1 MTASVSTPRPAAAVT
16 IPSYGRVAGFR
27 ALVRRELTEWRRAR
41 RTWIVLLASG
51 LFLWLGALSSWL
63 VTVLPADVTED
74 AEPPILDPLMN
85 LIGPVTAHVFV
96 ITAIFAVIA
105 LITAERESGTLAWTA
120 SKPVSRSA
128 IWLAKFASATGVM
141 WIVAGVLPLLTTVAL
156 VTVLYGAVPASI
168 VIALAVGMGMVIA
181 LYVAVALAA
190 STLVTSQAAV
200 AGIALAVISV
210 APMLG
215 GMLPDPTVMPTA
227 ILDWAVALGVGEP
240 AGILPVVT
248 WAASITGLVVFSLRR
263 MERMEL

>member
-1 MTASVSTPRPAAAVT
+1 MTASIATPRPTAAVT
-16 IPSYGRVAGFR
+16 IPSFGRAAGFR
-27 ALVRRELTEWRRAR
+27 ALVRRELTEWRHAR
-41 RTWIVLLASG
+41 RSWIVLLASG
-51 LFLWLGALSSWL
+51 LFLILGSLNSWL
-63 VTVLPADVTED
+63 ITVLPADMTGD
-74 AEPPILDPLMN
+74 ADPPILDPLMN
-85 LIGPVTAHVFV
+85 LIGPVTTHVFV

-141 WIVAGVLPLLTTVAL
+141 WIVAGVLPLLATVAV
-156 VTVLYGAVPASI
+156 VTVLYGAVSGTI
-168 VIALAVGMGMVIA
+168 VISLAAGMGMVIA
-181 LYVAVALAA
+181 LYIAVVLAA
-190 STLVTSQAAV
+190 STVVTSQAAV

-215 GMLPDPTVMPTA
+215 AMLPDPTVMPTA
-227 ILDWAVALGVGEP
+227 ILDWAVTLGVGET

-248 WAASITGLVVFSLRR
+248 WAATTVALVAFSLRR